1 VSLNPAHGEVY
12 LIQYYVICRWLSAC
26 RWFSPGT
33 LVSSTNKTD
42 HHDITEI
49 LLKVALTT
57 ITHQFLLL
65 VFHLLSVKNLD
76 VKCLCTSLLDI
87 FICSINFNKG
97 EAVNWSL
104 TFWLLL
110 RDWTKREWIESKYDN
125 NLFFDIIYPKDI
137 YIYIFMQK
145 KWKWFKASTNRRGR
159 HVISAYHHYSCQFE
173 SRSGRG
179 VQHYVIKFV
188 SDLRQVSGFLRVLR
202 FPPPIKL
209 TAMI

>member
-1 VSLNPAHGEVY
+1 MHIATNVVSLNPAHGEVY

-42 HHDITEI
+42 RHDITEI
-49 LLKVALTT
+49 LLKVVLTT
-57 ITHQFLLL
+57 ITLTHQFLLL

-97 EAVNWSL
+97 EVVNWSL

-137 YIYIFMQK
+137 YIYIYIYAKKMKMIQSFNQQK
-145 KWKWFKASTNRRGR
+145 GPSCNQCLSPLQLSVW
-159 HVISAYHHYSCQFE
+159 ISIRARCTTLC
-173 SRSGRG
+173 
-179 VQHYVIKFV
+179 
-188 SDLRQVSGFLRVLR
+188 D
-202 FPPPIKL
+202 
-209 TAMI
+209 